1 MIRLYKKSDN
11 SVLNSS
17 LDFAREFLTAYSFV
31 AYCINI
37 NSPFESQKVIVMGK
51 MPSKDDLRRRA
62 EEKVEMLVR
71 KNLAHHL
78 GDVHAKEI
86 LHELQVHM
94 VELAMQNE
102 ELKAAHEAVDKAK
115 NRYQALYDTA
125 PVCYLTIDKDGM
137 IYEANRT
144 ATSLLKVSRDKLIR
158 QYFQSFLDRESA
170 DSLHLF
176 LKNNLPQGKTESLV
190 YKLQPSEGPA
200 IEMSLRINAEYDN
213 SNRPVQYRV
222 VLVDLQGFMQG
233 SK

>member
-1 MIRLYKKSDN
+1 M
-11 SVLNSS
+11 SS
-17 LDFAREFLTAYSFV
+17 
-31 AYCINI
+31 INI

-51 MPSKDDLRRRA
+51 MPNKDDLRRRA

-78 GDVHAKEI
+78 SDVQAKEL

-102 ELKAAHEAVDKAK
+102 ELKAAQETIEKAK
-115 NRYQALYDTA
+115 DRYQALYDTA
-125 PVCYLTIDKDGM
+125 PVCYITIDRNGM

-144 ATSLLKVSRDKLIR
+144 AASLLKVSRDKLIGH
-158 QYFQSFLDRESA
+158 YFQSFLERESA

-176 LKNNLPQGKTESLV
+176 LKNILPQGKTESLV
-190 YKLQPSEGPA
+190 YRLQPSEGPA

-213 SNRPVQYRV
+213 SNRPVWYRV
-222 VLVDLQGFMQG
+222 VLVDMKGFMQE